1 MSDSGGHGDFLRK
14 LKGSG
19 EVTISV
25 NGRKTGKKLSTVVW
39 FISDEEQNKVTIVP
53 VNGSKTNWF
62 KNLERNP
69 QIELASDG
77 ASTRATATIVKD
89 ADQAKRIVEELKQKY
104 RSEWSE
110 SYYKP
115 RDVHIEVSV

>member
-1 MSDSGGHGDFLRK
+1 MSDSGGRSDFLRK

-25 NGRKTGKKLSTVVW
+25 NGRKTGKKLSTPVW
-39 FISDEEQNKVTIVP
+39 FLLDEEKNRVIIVP
-53 VNGSKTNWF
+53 VSGSKTNWF

-69 QIELASDG
+69 QIELASDV
-77 ASTRATATIVKD
+77 ASTRATATIVRD
-89 ADQAKRIVEELKQKY
+89 ADQAKRIVEKLKQKY
-104 RSEWSE
+104 RPEWSE

-115 RDVHIEVSV
+115 RDVHIEVPV